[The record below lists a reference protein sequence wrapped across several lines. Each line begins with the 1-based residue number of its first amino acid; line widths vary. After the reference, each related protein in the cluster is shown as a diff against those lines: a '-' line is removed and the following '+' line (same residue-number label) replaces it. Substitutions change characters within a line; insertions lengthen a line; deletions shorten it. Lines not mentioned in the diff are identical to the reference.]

1 MKFITTA
8 TLNWFDDGCC
18 DVKYLDMWNDMQLN
32 YVPGQKTDGNWYS
45 DHFEHRIGHDPE
57 GKLYKT
63 AVALLQQYEFYPK
76 DSIAVV
82 GDHNVYRRQI
92 EVGDRI
98 VHRVHVFQ
106 FRGHPILDAIAMTEI
121 TKVVNEPRRYGITY
135 ATVDKHVE
143 QGEWTA
149 MVTWQQNN
157 DVVLTI
163 DSLSRPV
170 PNEPVR
176 NYNFLRSL
184 QKNAQRRGV
193 EHFTER
199 VKENGHISVEG

>member
-18 DVKYLDMWNDMQLN
+18 DVKYLDLWNDVPLN
-32 YVPGQKTDGNWYS
+32 YQPGQPTDSNWHN
-45 DHFEHRIGHDPE
+45 DHFEKHIGNDTS
-57 GKLYKT
+57 GKLFKT
-63 AVALLQQYEFYPK
+63 AVSLLKQYEFYPK
-76 DSIAVV
+76 DIMAVI
-82 GDHNVYRRQI
+82 GDHNVYRRHI

-106 FRGHPILDAIAMTEI
+106 LRGWHILDAIAMTE
-121 TKVVNEPRRYGITY
+121 VVHVIDEPRSYGFTY

-149 MVTWQQNN
+149 VVKWKNN
-157 DVVLTI
+157 NAVVLEI

-170 PNEPVR
+170 PNEPTR
-176 NYNFLRSL
+176 NYNFMRSL
-184 QKNAQRRGV
+184 QKQAQLRGL
-193 EHFTER
+193 EHFVDR
-199 VKENGHISVEG
+199 VKEENSRSIEG